1 MSRHSRRHMATK
13 TCDIKRVSID
23 ANTGTTGLPTI
34 HLTGVPCTP
43 LMSLDESSVVNSIR
57 PQPLSGAMVNRKQVM
72 VFEPYDIEKGDTL
85 VLDGVEYPITEANL
99 WSIRE
104 PFLVL
109 IVNEVQANV
118 EPDTMFVR

>member
-1 MSRHSRRHMATK
+1 MNSSRRRMATK
-13 TCDIKRVSID
+13 TCHIKRVSMN
-23 ANTGTTGLPTI
+23 AGTGITELPSM
-34 HLTGVPCTP
+34 HLVNIPCTP
-43 LMSLDESSVVNSIR
+43 LISLDESSVVNSIR

-85 VLDGVEYPITEANL
+85 VLDGIEYPITEANL
-99 WSIRE
+99 WIVNE

>member
-1 MSRHSRRHMATK
+1 MATK
-13 TCDIKRVSID
+13 TCDIKRVALD
-23 ANTGTTGLPTI
+23 ASTGTTALPAA

-43 LMSLDESSVVNSIR
+43 LMSLDESSVVSSIR
-57 PQPLSGAMVNRKQVM
+57 PQPLSGAMINRKQVM
-72 VFEPYDIEKGDTL
+72 VFETYDIEKGDTL

-99 WSIRE
+99 WGISD

-118 EPDTMFVR
+118 EPDSLFVR